1 MDHRNWLI
9 LVFVKSALHVCVYC
23 MCVYVHVSVRVSVRA
38 VTLMLPGSKALLRRL
53 SDVTFAE
60 GEFKPATL
68 TVHV

>member
-1 MDHRNWLI
+1 
-9 LVFVKSALHVCVYC
+9 

-53 SDVTFAE
+53 SDVTLAE
-60 GEFKPATL
+60 GGFKPATL